1 MVSNNVGNNHKNQTQ
16 NGDVAYKSVGENKK
30 KNNIKQMIGS
40 GKDKVEKDC

>member
-16 NGDVAYKSVGENKK
+16 NGDAAYKSVGK
-30 KNNIKQMIGS
+30 KNNMKQMIGS